1 MFCPRCRQQFSGARA
16 FCTVDGERLI
26 PDVSF
31 SAYKPTKTGR
41 VGAVLGGRYR
51 VRGFVSKGATA
62 RVYLAEDMLSGQ
74 PVAVKM
80 MDQGLAQDPK
90 LVARFLRE
98 AKATMA
104 IDHPNVIKIL
114 NVGQSTPTLPYLVM
128 EILLGETLGEFLRRE
143 GTMPSDLA
151 LTFARQAAGGLA
163 AAHRAGV
170 IHRDIK
176 PDNLFLLGDRG
187 EPYGLKVLDFGLAKR
202 TQGSKFSAGGLVL
215 GTIEYMS
222 PEQLL
227 SDPVDARTDVYGLG
241 VVMFRMFTG
250 QLPFDV
256 KANFGMLAH
265 QLLSP
270 APPPS
275 WLNDAMD
282 PRIERIMLTAM
293 RKHPENRYP
302 TMEDLLVDM
311 EIILG
316 MSPGQPS
323 ARPLEHDP
331 DRYEPQTPRAREA
344 AAVLTKNWG

>member
-1 MFCPRCRQQFSGARA
+1 
-16 FCTVDGERLI
+16 
-26 PDVSF
+26 
-31 SAYKPTKTGR
+31 
-41 VGAVLGGRYR
+41 VGQ
-51 VRGFVSKGATA
+51 TA
-62 RVYLAEDMLSGQ
+62 R
-74 PVAVKM
+74 
-80 MDQGLAQDPK
+80 
-90 LVARFLRE
+90 
-98 AKATMA
+98 
-104 IDHPNVIKIL
+104 
-114 NVGQSTPTLPYLVM
+114 PYLVM

-143 GTMPSDLA
+143 GSMPGDLA
-151 LTFARQAAGGLA
+151 LTFARQVAAGLA

-176 PDNLFLLGDRG
+176 PDNLFLLGERG
-187 EPYGLKVLDFGLAKR
+187 EPYGIKVLDFGLAKR
-202 TQGSKFSAGGLVL
+202 THGSHFSAGGMVL

-227 SDPVDARTDVYGLG
+227 TDPVDARTDVYGLG

-256 KANFGMLAH
+256 KADLGMLAH

-275 WLNDAMD
+275 WLNEAMD
-282 PRIERIMLTAM
+282 PRIELVMLTAM

-302 TMEDLLVDM
+302 TMDDLLADM

-316 MSPGQPS
+316 LRPEQPV
-323 ARPLEHDP
+323 ARPLQRDP

-344 AAVLTKNWG
+344 AAVLTKSWV